1 LNYNQNIYNMATFCV
16 EKQPKLTI
24 LINEYNIIVIFEQFL
39 CVMFEFQLGS
49 LHISKDVAYNAN
61 NKFSS
66 SMHQMLTLKPKES
79 IGWWTQG
86 DTWLLVTTCLFICK
100 KPTLCHELLYPW
112 SKQPLWVGLSNKTL
126 KILILTF
133 NF

>member
-1 LNYNQNIYNMATFCV
+1 LNSNQNIYNMATFYV
-16 EKQPKLTI
+16 ERQHELTI
-24 LINEYNIIVIFEQFL
+24 LINEYNTIIVFEQFL
-39 CVMFEFQLGS
+39 FVMFEFQLGS

-61 NKFSS
+61 NNFSS

-79 IGWWTQG
+79 NGCWTQG
-86 DTWLLVTTCLFICK
+86 DTWLLVTTCLFIRK
-100 KPTLCHELLYPW
+100 KPTLCHELFYPW
-112 SKQPLWVGLSNKTL
+112 SKHPLWVGLWNKTL